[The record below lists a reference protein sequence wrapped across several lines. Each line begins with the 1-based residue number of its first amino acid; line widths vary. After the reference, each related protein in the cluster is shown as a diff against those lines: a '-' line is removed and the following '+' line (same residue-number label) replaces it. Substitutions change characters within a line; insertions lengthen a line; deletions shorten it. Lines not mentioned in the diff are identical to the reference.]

1 MKKFI
6 IALLAMALS
15 ATTLALAQDNSQQ
28 NSNQKLQQDQANQ
41 SAENSV
47 NGMNTSPHHTMT
59 GIVSDNGR
67 TLTSNDTAYRVS
79 NPGTLKSYD
88 NQQVTVKFQFNTEKN
103 SIKINKVESGK

>member
-59 GIVSDNGR
+59 GMVSDNGR